1 MLDTIVLRLHTHV
14 LLQNQHLKKVGSL
27 CIGSYIQDNFWEK
40 KIFNLWKFWQESKNK
55 NSVCIKILLQAL
67 SHSLANWVT
76 HKQIELLTN
85 KLSHS
90 QTNWVTHKQI
100 ESLIKLTYWV
110 TQNQN
115 WVTHEQIESLMNKC
129 ESLITNVSHS

>member
-27 CIGSYIQDNFWEK
+27 CIGSHIQDNFWEK

-55 NSVCIKILLQAL
+55 NSVCIKILLHAL

-90 QTNWVTHKQI
+90 QTNWVTHQTNILSHSKP
-100 ESLIKLTYWV
+100 KLSHSWA
-110 TQNQN
+110 N
-115 WVTHEQIESLMNKC
+115 WVTHEQMWVTHNKC
-129 ESLITNVSHS
+129 ESLISNVSHS

>member
-27 CIGSYIQDNFWEK
+27 CIGSHIQDNFWEK